1 MAKKNYKREK
11 FKNKKDWLEARG
23 LGGTSASAITG
34 SSRRRTILDLFTNI
48 MCPKKFKVDSVNE
61 SMQYGIACEPL
72 LRKIFALDFPQYQ
85 VLTPRNFEM
94 YRRIDKPYI
103 TATIDSMLIENETG
117 RKGILE
123 IKTHEVR
130 NREDEEEWN
139 GHIPQ
144 DYYEQVVWYMVCMND
159 MEFVRVMA
167 KLNFYDFFDP
177 DGKKLLRSEIRYYTI
192 ERSEV
197 SKDIIALEKKG
208 TRFWENNIKKGI
220 IPDIKIE
227 F

>member
-1 MAKKNYKREK
+1 MKKNYKKEK
-11 FKNKKDWLEARG
+11 FKTKQEWIEARG

-34 SSRRRTILDLFTNI
+34 HSKRKNILELFTQI
-48 MCPKKFKVDSVNE
+48 MCPKKFKVDSTNT
-61 SMQYGIACEPL
+61 SMLYGIACEPL
-72 LRKIFALDFPQYQ
+72 LRKMFALDFPQYK
-85 VLTPRNFEM
+85 VLTPKNFEM

-103 TATIDSMLIENETG
+103 TATIDSTLIEKETG

-123 IKTHEVR
+123 IKTHEIR

-144 DYYEQVVWYMVCMND
+144 DYYEQVIWYLVCMND

-167 KLNFYDFFDP
+167 KLNFYDYFDP
-177 DGKKLLRSEIRYYTI
+177 SGKKLLNSEIRYYTI
-192 ERSEV
+192 ERSERSRHIV
-197 SKDIIALEKKG
+197 NLEKMA
-208 TRFWENNIKKGI
+208 TRFWENNVKKGI
-220 IPDIKIE
+220 IPDIKID